1 MKLLMISILLSFLIG
16 LGAIMFFTGTF
27 NQRSTREPAPQPDRP
42 VEEEIIA
49 KTEDTQKKAEQ
60 QESALQPEVEHA
72 ASLFKEDVS
81 ELEILQAKL
90 GEYRTQLAEAE
101 MELAAIKA
109 EIEALNAVKSS
120 LTRSKQLAKMYSSMK
135 PDSVALILCEMEVDL
150 SMRILTQI
158 SDRASAKIM
167 DAIADLDPDYAAE
180 IGRFMTDTHGT

>member
-1 MKLLMISILLSFLIG
+1 MKLLIISIILSFLIG

-27 NQRSTREPAPQPDRP
+27 NPRSTQEPAPQPDSP

-49 KTEDTQKKAEQ
+49 KTEDTQKKVEQ
-60 QESALQPEVEHA
+60 QESALQPDEN
-72 ASLFKEDVS
+72 VS

-90 GEYRTQLAEAE
+90 GEYRTQIAEAE

-109 EIEALNAVKSS
+109 EIEALNTVKSS

-150 SMRILTQI
+150 SMQILTQMN
-158 SDRASAKIM
+158 DRASAKIM